1 MKILEK
7 KIETILSIGGGPI
20 GAGWTSFFLSK
31 GLKVKSY
38 LHNRNEK
45 EEFLQMVKSSLKVLL
60 KKKEIKSIL
69 INNFVIFYEI
79 EKLSKRID
87 FVQES
92 APEDLILKQNLYK
105 KLDNLLPKDVIIAS
119 STSGIKMTEIQK
131 KMLNPERAI
140 VAHPFNPPYLLK
152 LVEISGGEKTSKK
165 TINFSK
171 KFFKELGKK
180 PLIIKKEISGFI
192 ATRLQEALW
201 REALHMISKDSVK
214 PEQIDFALKHGPS
227 LRLAIQGQCMA
238 FHVACGDGGMA
249 KNLDQFGPSL
259 KLPWTRLKAP
269 ALTKKLRNTLVH
281 SCEKMSKK
289 KNYKTLSKERDKSLK
304 KLLKYL

>member
-31 GLKVKSY
+31 GLKVQSF
-38 LHNRNEK
+38 LHNKDEK
-45 EEFLQMVKSSLKVLL
+45 KEFLEMVKNSLKILL
-60 KKKEIKSIL
+60 KNKKRKKMMTDNL
-69 INNFVIFYEI
+69 VIFYEF
-79 EKLSKRID
+79 ERLSVDID

-105 KLDNLLPKDVIIAS
+105 KLDQLLPKDVIIAS
-119 STSGIKMTEIQK
+119 STSGIKMTDIQK

-152 LVEISGGEKTSKK
+152 LVEISGGERTSQE

-171 KFFKELGKK
+171 KFFKKLGKK
-180 PLIIKKEISGFI
+180 PLILKKEIPGFI

-214 PEQIDFALKHGPS
+214 PKQIDFALKHGPS

-269 ALTKKLRNTLVH
+269 AITKKLRNTLVN
-281 SCEKMSKK
+281 SCVKMSKNK
-289 KNYKTLSKERDKSLK
+289 DYKTLSMERDKSIK
-304 KLLKYL
+304 KLLKNL